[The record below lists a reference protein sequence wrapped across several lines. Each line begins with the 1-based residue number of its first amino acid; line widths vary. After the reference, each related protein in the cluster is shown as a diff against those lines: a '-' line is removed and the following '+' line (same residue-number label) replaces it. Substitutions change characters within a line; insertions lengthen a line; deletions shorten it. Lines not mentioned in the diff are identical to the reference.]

1 MNYSQANVYREREVL
16 GASPE
21 KLVVITYD
29 HVLVNLH
36 RARVAIEANSI
47 ERRVA
52 ALSKAREG
60 VMELLA
66 ATDAERGG
74 QVATN
79 LRSVYAFVLREIL
92 ALGRSRDLAKLKEIV
107 AIISNLR
114 EAFASVANDPTPAR
128 SPAA

>member
-21 KLVVITYD
+21 KLVVMTYD

-36 RARVAIEANSI
+36 RARVAIEANNV

-66 ATDAERGG
+66 STDERGG
-74 QVATN
+74 QVAAN
-79 LRSVYAFVLREIL
+79 LRSVYAFVLREL
-92 ALGRSRDLAKLKEIV
+92 LTLGRSRDLAKLNGVVGIV
-107 AIISNLR
+107 SNLR
-114 EAFASVANDPTPAR
+114 EAFASIANDPTPAR